1 MAQDKIAYHKK
12 DHIGEIIL
20 NSSDKGNCIDLDMAI
35 EIVEICNLINNDED
49 IYVAVLAGS
58 GEIFCSGQEHPLDNE
73 KQYQILLKRNPI
85 EAIAS
90 LNCPVIAAI
99 NGDAIGEGL
108 ELALACDIRIA
119 SDRARFSLPQVSL
132 GIIPVNGGTQRLT
145 RIIGKGK
152 AMEMILTGDLIESP
166 EALEIGLVAKVV
178 PSNKVLS
185 EVETIAKSLAAKAP
199 FALRYCK
206 EAINKGLDLTLEQGL
221 RLESDLYFL
230 LHTTTDRTEGIQSFM
245 QKRPP
250 EFKGR

>member
-35 EIVEICNLINNDED
+35 EIVETCNLINNDED

-58 GEIFCSGQEHPLDNE
+58 DEIFCSGQEHLLDNE

-119 SDRARFSLPQVSL
+119 SDRARFSLPQISL
-132 GIIPVNGGTQRLT
+132 GMIPVNGGTQRLT

-221 RLESDLYFL
+221 RLEADLYFL
-230 LHTTTDRTEGIQSFM
+230 LHTTADRTEGIQSFM

>member
-35 EIVEICNLINNDED
+35 EIVETCNLINNDED

-58 GEIFCSGQEHPLDNE
+58 DEIFCSGQEHLLDNE

-119 SDRARFSLPQVSL
+119 SDKARFSLPQVSR
-132 GIIPVNGGTQRLT
+132 GMIPVNGGTQRLT

-221 RLESDLYFL
+221 RLEADLYFL
-230 LHTTTDRTEGIQSFM
+230 LHTTADRTEGIQSFM

>member
-20 NSSDKGNCIDLDMAI
+20 NSSEKGNCIDLDMAI
-35 EIVEICNLINNDED
+35 EIVETCNLINNDED

-58 GEIFCSGQEHPLDNE
+58 GEIFCSGQEHPLDIE
-73 KQYQILLKRNPI
+73 KQYQILIKRNPI

-119 SDRARFSLPQVSL
+119 SDRARFSLPQISL
-132 GIIPVNGGTQRLT
+132 GMIPVNGGTQRLT

-206 EAINKGLDLTLEQGL
+206 EAINKGLDLTLGQGL
-221 RLESDLYFL
+221 RLEADLYFL
-230 LHTTTDRTEGIQSFM
+230 LHTTADRTEGIQSFM

-250 EFKGR
+250 EFKGG

>member
-58 GEIFCSGQEHPLDNE
+58 GEIFCSGQEHLLDNE

-119 SDRARFSLPQVSL
+119 SDRARFSLPQISL
-132 GIIPVNGGTQRLT
+132 GMIPVNGGTQRLT

-221 RLESDLYFL
+221 RLEADLYFL
-230 LHTTTDRTEGIQSFM
+230 LHTTADRTEGIQSFI

-250 EFKGR
+250 EF